1 MVRHP
6 VRQLLPLL
14 LFPILSTLLV
24 AGEPSLRFEKTDWPW
39 WRGQNRNGIAD
50 PDQDP
55 PLTWSETENVLWKT
69 PIPGRG
75 HGAVSIVGDKIFI
88 NAADPEPQEQ
98 SLICLHRT
106 SGNIQWRCVVHK
118 GGFSEKGNRKAS
130 LASSTPACDGSQ
142 AYVTLLNAG
151 AIYTSSISLDG
162 RLLWQTKISDYVV
175 HQGYGASPTVYE
187 NLLIVGADNKGGGAV
202 AGLDRKTGQIVW
214 KRDRPAKPNYASPVI
229 LNAAGKDQLI
239 FTGCDLVTSLNP
251 LTGEVYWET
260 DGATTEV
267 VTTSVTDGTRV
278 FTSGGYPKNHI
289 SAVAA
294 DGSGKL
300 IWENTV
306 RTYVPSMVIRDGA
319 IYTVQD
325 AGIASCWDSATG
337 AQLWKGRLGGT
348 FSSSPVLVGNRMYAT
363 NEEGTTFILRASPNG
378 FEKLAENKL
387 GESVFSTPVICGGR
401 IYTRVAH
408 QVDGQRQE
416 FLYCIGK

>member
-142 AYVTLLNAG
+142 VYVTFLNAG
-151 AIYTSSISLDG
+151 AIHASAISLDG
-162 RLLWQTKISDYVV
+162 VVLWQTKISDYVV

-416 FLYCIGK
+416 VLYCIGK

>member
-142 AYVTLLNAG
+142 VYVTFLNAG
-151 AIYTSSISLDG
+151 AIHASAISLDG
-162 RLLWQTKISDYVV
+162 VVLWQTKISDYVV